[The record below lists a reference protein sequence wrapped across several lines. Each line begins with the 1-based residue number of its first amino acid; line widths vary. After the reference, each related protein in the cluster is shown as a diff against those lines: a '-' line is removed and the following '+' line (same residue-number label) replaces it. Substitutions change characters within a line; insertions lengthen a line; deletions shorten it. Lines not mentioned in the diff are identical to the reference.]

1 MDDLSE
7 EPVFQQVTPPS
18 VSDDSGV
25 AGEPALADSAVAA
38 DARAARQ
45 DWLVRQWTES
55 RGGMR
60 ISLFAGLCAVSGLFA
75 VACALLKNS
84 FGGSLFAVIL
94 GAPLVEEL
102 GKVAAPLMV
111 LEKKP
116 WSFGSASSIV
126 FIGLVSGLVFASI
139 ENLLYFF
146 VYIEQEEL
154 TSGVILWRLIVC
166 TALHV
171 LCAAISSSGLARA
184 WTKASRTKGTFAL
197 NAVVPYFIVAMVLHG
212 VYNLC
217 TVLYAFLQGE

>member
-1 MDDLSE
+1 MDDLSG

-25 AGEPALADSAVAA
+25 AGEPALADSAAA
-38 DARAARQ
+38 AGARAARQ

-55 RGGMR
+55 RGMR

-126 FIGLVSGLVFASI
+126 LVGLVSGLVFASI

-146 VYIEQEEL
+146 VYIEPEEL

-171 LCAAISSSGLARA
+171 LCASISCSGLARA
-184 WTKASRTKGTFAL
+184 WTKASRTKGTFSMNTA
-197 NAVVPYFIVAMVLHG
+197 VPYFVVAMVLHG
-212 VYNLC
+212 VYNLGA
-217 TVLYAFLQGE
+217 VLYAFLQGD